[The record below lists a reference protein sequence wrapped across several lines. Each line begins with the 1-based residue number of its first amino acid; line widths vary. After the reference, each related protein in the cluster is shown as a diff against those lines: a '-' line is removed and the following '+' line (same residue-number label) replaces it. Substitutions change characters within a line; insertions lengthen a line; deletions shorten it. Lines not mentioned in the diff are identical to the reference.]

1 MAARV
6 EDEADI
12 TDPSI
17 RVLLADDHTLFRR
30 GLQEVVEE
38 AGDIAVVGEA
48 PDGASAIRLARE
60 LRPDVV
66 IMDLHMPRVD
76 GIDATVE
83 VVALDPPPAVIVLTV
98 SAAAGD
104 VLDAIAAGASG
115 YMLKD
120 APADEIHD
128 AVRAVHGGRSP
139 LSPSAARTLLKHVR
153 ERHGQDAEPESLPDL
168 TERETQVLRL
178 LALGRENTEIAQELF
193 VSQATVKTDVSRV
206 FEKLGVKS
214 RVQAAVRAARAG
226 LV

>member
-1 MAARV
+1 M
-6 EDEADI
+6 EEE
-12 TDPSI
+12 TDTNDDGI

-30 GLQEVVEE
+30 GLRDLIEE

-48 PDGASAIRLARE
+48 PDGASAIRLAGE

-76 GIDATVE
+76 GIDATAE
-83 VVALDPPPAVIVLTV
+83 VVKLDPPPAVIVLTV
-98 SAAAGD
+98 STVSGD

-120 APADEIHD
+120 APAVEIHR
-128 AVRAVHGGRSP
+128 AVRAVCEGRSP
-139 LSPSAARTLLKHVR
+139 LSAEAAQALLHDIR
-153 ERHGQDAEPESLPDL
+153 ERREREERVEELPPL
-168 TERETQVLRL
+168 TDRETQILRL

-193 VSQATVKTDVSRV
+193 VSQATVKSDISRL
-206 FEKLGVKS
+206 FAKLGVQS
-214 RVQAAVRAARAG
+214 RVQAAVKAARAG